1 MNEFRYQP
9 YDRRP
14 YSKKPG
20 PVTEAERE
28 LARWGYAQLKDDA
41 PKLIARAVKAGWVG
55 FHGVLGKE
63 RMS

>member
-1 MNEFRYQP
+1 MNDFNYQP

-14 YSKKPG
+14 YSKKPE
-20 PVTEAERE
+20 PRTKAERE
-28 LARWGYAQLKDDA
+28 LASWGYAQLKDGA
-41 PKLIARAVKAGWVG
+41 PRLIEVAVRRKWAG

>member
-1 MNEFRYQP
+1 MKNQIMNEFRYQP

-28 LARWGYAQLKDDA
+28 LARWGYAQLKDEA
-41 PKLIARAVKAGWVG
+41 PKLI
-55 FHGVLGKE
+55 E
-63 RMS
+63 RGR